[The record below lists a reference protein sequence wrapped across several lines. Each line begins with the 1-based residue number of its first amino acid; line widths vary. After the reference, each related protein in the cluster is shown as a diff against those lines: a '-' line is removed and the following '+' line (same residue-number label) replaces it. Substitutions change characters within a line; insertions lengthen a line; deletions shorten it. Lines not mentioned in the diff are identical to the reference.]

1 MTRSLGWQV
10 WKRQAIGCVRQGL
23 LVLKQLCYEAVS
35 TGGEVAMGTFAS
47 SRQNSVPFSPHD
59 EFRVE
64 C

>member
-1 MTRSLGWQV
+1 M